1 MLPNQ
6 QIFERGYMQQSEILD
21 PFAMRPYINRRGQ
34 HVVSEFHGYRRMIRN
49 GKQVLDR
56 FGNPMNEPILVERPF
71 YRNALLQKYDW
82 EQIDQVVQD
91 VHRLP
96 LPGIDDLRAD
106 GLVQPLDGIGV
117 SITTYEQLTDMSGAT
132 VAMNIVV
139 QGDKDRPAFNPV
151 SIPVPIISKP
161 FSFDLR
167 TLSASGRNGHARL
180 DTTTTRIATIKCREA
195 LEDIL
200 FNGSDVKSGDAAIY
214 GYTTLSQRD
223 TATATQ
229 YGGGD
234 FATDGNGHKTFVGMI
249 EALRAKGYRGPFRAY
264 VANTQ
269 YSQLL
274 ALTGLNKS
282 ETQLSVIQRT
292 IPNLKSVVP
301 SDRLADGNVVVVQM
315 TVDSVDLAVGQDL
328 APVSWMEYGGAVSEF
343 RVLGAMVPRI
353 KYDANGYAGVAHA
366 TGA

>member
-6 QIFERGYMQQSEILD
+6 QIFERGYMTQNEILD
-21 PFAMRPYINRRGQ
+21 PFAMRPYINRKGQ
-34 HVVSEFHGYRRMIRN
+34 HVISQFQGYRRMMRN
-49 GKQVLDR
+49 GKQVLDKW
-56 FGNPMNEPILVERPF
+56 GNPVNEPVLVERSF

-82 EQIDQVVQD
+82 EQIDAVVQD

-96 LPGIDDLRAD
+96 LVGIDDLRAD
-106 GLVQPLDGIGV
+106 GLVYPLDGIGV

-132 VAMNIVV
+132 VAMNVAV

-161 FSFDLR
+161 FSFDIR
-167 TLSASGRNGHARL
+167 SLSASGRNGHTRL
-180 DTTTTRIATIKCREA
+180 DTTTTRLATIKCREA

-200 FNGSDVKSGDAAIY
+200 FNGSDVKSGDASIY
-214 GYTTLSQRD
+214 GYTTLTQRD
-223 TATATQ
+223 TSTATL

-234 FATDGNGHKTFVGMI
+234 FGTDGNGHKTLVGMI
-249 EALRAKGYRGPFRAY
+249 EALRNKGFRGPYRAY
-264 VANTQ
+264 IANTQ

-274 ALTGLNKS
+274 ALTGANLS
-282 ETQLSVIQRT
+282 ETQLSVILRT
-292 IPNLKSVVP
+292 IPNLKSVQA
-301 SDRLADGNVVVVQM
+301 SDRLADENVIVVQM

-328 APVSWMEYGGAVSEF
+328 TPVSWMEYGGAVSEF

-353 KYDANGYAGVAHA
+353 KYDANGNAGVAHA